1 MKIRDN
7 EFSFYSNNLLY
18 WIPFSALSWSC
29 CGMNAFFA
37 ASLKHRKDADMFCL
51 SFKWFVIFYILLL
64 YSAPGYKVDTF
75 FIVEVGSGNWT
86 DFDLFHQIDFE
97 TWSKHI
103 DKRLL
108 LTFKHGTRSERSPL
122 TLRTLIKIFEWI
134 KSKSL
139 QYKTNRSRHRRNL
152 CWL

>member
-1 MKIRDN
+1 M
-7 EFSFYSNNLLY
+7 SFPFTWIICFTGFLFQLFPGVVVRWMHSLL
-18 WIPFSALSWSC
+18 
-29 CGMNAFFA
+29 

-108 LTFKHGTRSERSPL
+108 LTFKHGTHSERSPL
-122 TLRTLIKIFEWI
+122 TLRTLIKIFEQI

-139 QYKTNRSRHRRNL
+139 QYKTNRSRHLRNL